1 MTPLLLFVLGLACLA
16 AFASVVLGRNLT
28 RSIFAAGVSLAALG
42 IVLVE
47 AGGGYPVWLA
57 LAGATLA
64 LVLVQL
70 FGWMLVDVD
79 RDHLP
84 PTEGPT
90 ALARGLAFLLLA
102 GGIAVLGIALA
113 RVEVGPTAPGLART
127 GLSAE
132 GDFVGGRLF
141 GSLEEGAALVGLL
154 LAATL
159 LASLM
164 LLRGE
169 GRNR

>member
-1 MTPLLLFVLGLACLA
+1 MSVLVVALALACLS

-28 RSIFAAGVSLAALG
+28 RSIFAAGASLAALG
-42 IVLVE
+42 LALVQ
-47 AGGGYPVWLA
+47 AGGGYPAWFA
-57 LAGATLA
+57 IAGATLA
-64 LVLVQL
+64 LAVVQL

-84 PTEGPT
+84 PTDGLT
-90 ALARGLAFLLLA
+90 ALARSLAFAVLA
-102 GGIAVLGIALA
+102 GGIIGLGLVLA
-113 RVEVGPTAPGLART
+113 RSGEGVAASSFASA
-127 GLSAE
+127 GLSTE
-132 GDFVGGRLF
+132 GSFVGERFF
-141 GSLEEGAALVGLL
+141 GSLPEGVSLVGLL

>member
-1 MTPLLLFVLGLACLA
+1 MTSLLVFVLALACLA
-16 AFASVVLGRNLT
+16 AFGSVVLGRNLT
-28 RSIFAAGVSLAALG
+28 RSIFAAGVSLLALG
-42 IVLVE
+42 VVLVE
-47 AGGGYPVWLA
+47 AGGGYPAWLA
-57 LAGATLA
+57 LVGATLA
-64 LVLVQL
+64 LALVQL

-84 PTEGPT
+84 PTDGPT
-90 ALARGLAFLLLA
+90 ALARGLAFVLLA
-102 GGIAVLGIALA
+102 AGIAALGHGLA
-113 RVEVGPTAPGLART
+113 EFEVGPATLGLRT
-127 GLSAE
+127 GLSAQ
-132 GDFVGGRLF
+132 GDFVGGRFF

>member
-1 MTPLLLFVLGLACLA
+1 MTSLLVLACVA
-16 AFASVVLGRNLT
+16 AFGSVVLGRNLT
-28 RSIFAAGVSLAALG
+28 RSIFAAFVSLSALG
-42 IVLVE
+42 IVLLQ
-47 AGGGYPVWLA
+47 AGGGYPAWLA

-64 LVLVQL
+64 LALLQL

-84 PTEGPT
+84 PTDGPT
-90 ALARGLAFLLLA
+90 ALARGLAFVLLA
-102 GGIAVLGIALA
+102 AGIAALGLGLGLA
-113 RVEVGPTAPGLART
+113 EVEVGPATQGVRS
-127 GLSAE
+127 GLSAQ
-132 GDFVGGRLF
+132 GDFVGGRFF

-159 LASLM
+159 LAALM